1 MQKYEILMLAVPE
14 ITQDE
19 IAGIQRHIDDAI
31 NKSKGGLI
39 SFERWGKYKLCYP
52 VQKNS
57 YGVYLLTR
65 FELPAGST
73 ALNDLK
79 SLFSIKLHNV
89 VMRHMTS
96 KLEADQSLEY
106 HRPKS
111 LEETPD
117 ASDARSTIRDHK
129 KIEGLISAVD
139 SSFSRNDMDADEDD
153 MLKYN

>member
-14 ITQDE
+14 VTQDE
-19 IAGIQRHIDDAI
+19 ITGIQRHIDDAI
-31 NKSKGGLI
+31 KKSKGALI

-52 VQKNS
+52 VKKNS

-65 FELPAGST
+65 FELPEEST
-73 ALNDLK
+73 VLNDLK
-79 SLFSIKLHNV
+79 SLFTIKLHNV
-89 VMRHMTS
+89 VMRHLTS
-96 KLEADQSLEY
+96 KLDPHQSLEY

-117 ASDARSTIRDHK
+117 ATDARSTIREHK

-139 SSFSRNDMDADEDD
+139 SSSVRDDMDVDEDECC
-153 MLKYN
+153 

>member
-19 IAGIQRHIDDAI
+19 IAGIQKHIDDVM
-31 NKSKGGLI
+31 NKSKGALI

-65 FELPAGST
+65 FELPEAT
-73 ALNDLK
+73 TILNDLK
-79 SLFSIKLHNV
+79 SLFTIKLHNV

-96 KLEADQSLEY
+96 KLDPDKSLEY

-117 ASDARSTIRDHK
+117 ATDARSSIREHK

-139 SSFSRNDMDADEDD
+139 SSFSREDVDSDEDD
-153 MLKYN
+153 EN

>member
-1 MQKYEILMLAVPE
+1 MQKYEILMLVVPE
-14 ITQDE
+14 VTQDE
-19 IAGIQRHIDDAI
+19 ITGIQRHIEDAI
-31 NKSKGGLI
+31 KKSKGALI

-65 FELPAGST
+65 FELPEGST
-73 ALNDLK
+73 VLNDIK
-79 SLFSIKLHNV
+79 SLFTIKLHNI
-89 VMRHMTS
+89 VMRHLTS
-96 KLEADQSLEY
+96 KLDHDKSLEY

-117 ASDARSTIRDHK
+117 ATDARSTIREHK

-139 SSFSRNDMDADEDD
+139 SSSSRDDMDIEEDACC
-153 MLKYN
+153 

>member
-1 MQKYEILMLAVPE
+1 M
-14 ITQDE
+14 
-19 IAGIQRHIDDAI
+19 
-31 NKSKGGLI
+31 I

-65 FELPAGST
+65 FELPEGST
-73 ALNDLK
+73 VLNDIK
-79 SLFSIKLHNV
+79 SLFTIKLHNI
-89 VMRHMTS
+89 VMRHLTS
-96 KLEADQSLEY
+96 KLDHDKSLEY

-117 ASDARSTIRDHK
+117 ASDARSSIREHK

-139 SSFSRNDMDADEDD
+139 SSSSRDDMDIEEDACC
-153 MLKYN
+153 

>member
-19 IAGIQRHIDDAI
+19 ITGIQRHIDDAAK
-31 NKSKGGLI
+31 KSKGALI

-65 FELPAGST
+65 FELPEGST
-73 ALNDLK
+73 ALKDLQ
-79 SLFSIKLHNV
+79 SLFTIKLHNV
-89 VMRHMTS
+89 VMRHLTS
-96 KLEADQSLEY
+96 KLDANQSLEY

-111 LEETPD
+111 LEEVPD
-117 ASDARSTIRDHK
+117 ATDARSSLREHK

-139 SSFSRNDMDADEDD
+139 SSFSRDDMDVDEDG
-153 MLKYN
+153 LSYN

>member
-19 IAGIQRHIDDAI
+19 IGGMQKNIEDVIQ
-31 NKSKGGLI
+31 KSKGSLI

-52 VQKNS
+52 VEKNS

-65 FELPAGST
+65 FELPHDSQ
-73 ALNDLK
+73 ALKDLQ
-79 SLFSIKLHNV
+79 SLFAIKLHTI
-89 VMRHMTS
+89 VMRHVTTR
-96 KLEADQSLEY
+96 LNPNQSLEY

-117 ASDARSTIRDHK
+117 ASDARTSIKEHK

-139 SSFSRNDMDADEDD
+139 SSFMRDDLDPEDE
-153 MLKYN
+153 LA

>member
-19 IAGIQRHIDDAI
+19 VAGIQKAIDIAV
-31 NKSKGGLI
+31 SKAKGALI

-65 FELPAGST
+65 FELPADT
-73 ALNDLK
+73 TVLNDLK
-79 SLFSIKLHNV
+79 SLFTIKLHNL
-89 VMRHMTS
+89 VMRHMTT
-96 KLEADQSLEY
+96 KFAHDQSLEY

-111 LEETPD
+111 LEEAPD
-117 ASDARSTIRDHK
+117 ASDARSSIREHK

-139 SSFSRNDMDADEDD
+139 SSSPRGDLDPAHYEDECC
-153 MLKYN
+153 